1 MSEKIEKEFPGAEE
15 AYNIYNLIMSMP
27 ETHLAL
33 GKLAPKAREEMEE
46 YILGMSYEL
55 QKDVDNFKSN
65 LTPESAQEIIKGLVE
80 DVK

>member
-1 MSEKIEKEFPGAEE
+1 
-15 AYNIYNLIMSMP
+15 
-27 ETHLAL
+27 
-33 GKLAPKAREEMEE
+33 MEE